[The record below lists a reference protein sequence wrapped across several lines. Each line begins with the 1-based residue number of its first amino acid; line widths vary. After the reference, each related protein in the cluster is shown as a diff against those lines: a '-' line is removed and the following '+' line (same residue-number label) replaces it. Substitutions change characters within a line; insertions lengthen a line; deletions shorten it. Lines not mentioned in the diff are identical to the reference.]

1 MKTRVITGVAGIIVI
16 LAMIFISRYTVFL
29 GVLGLIGAM
38 VHELMSMRE
47 EGSQGMA
54 KLGLSRVLS
63 ALSATSFLASYMA
76 GFSAWVEASL
86 VLNFIIL
93 ILAGVLYYPKL
104 SLSFLPNI
112 LFDGLYIGFPLTY
125 LMVIRDMN
133 SGALML
139 LFLFIIIWSS
149 DSCAYFTGS
158 FLKNKHPLAPKL
170 SPKKSKEG
178 ALGGILGALILG
190 LAFNGIFG
198 LFSFITML
206 WFIPLIAIVGIFGDL
221 FESMIK
227 RYYGFK
233 DSGNLLPGHGG
244 FLDRFDSL
252 IAILPVSGLLMSVL

>member
-16 LAMIFISRYTVFL
+16 LAMIFISRYTIFL
-29 GVLGLIGAM
+29 GVLGLIGVM

-63 ALSATSFLASYMA
+63 VLSATSFLASYMA
-76 GFSAWVEASL
+76 GFSAWVEAGL

-104 SLSFLPNI
+104 SLNFMPNF
-112 LFDGLYIGFPLTY
+112 LFDGIYIGFPLTY

-158 FLKNKHPLAPKL
+158 FLKNKHLLAPKL

-190 LAFNGIFG
+190 LVFNGIFG

-244 FLDRFDSL
+244 FLDRFDSML
-252 IAILPVSGLLMSVL
+252 AILPVAGLLMSVL